1 MRIFWYLIVATM
13 VFGQTVRVDV
23 DRYRITKDDRITL
36 SVKAVGSESFAEL
49 DISPIKKDFMI
60 LSGPGQQKT
69 FQSFNGKITSSKTL
83 TWTLSPKKDG
93 TLTIPRL
100 SGTID
105 GKPFNSKPIKMHV
118 MRSAT
123 SSDNAVFLVAEVD
136 KEKAHLG
143 EQITLT
149 YKLYKNPKATI
160 ASIDQFKM
168 PDFKG
173 FWAEEIYTP
182 QQLKFHAQQETLN
195 GVKYQVA
202 NLGQRALF
210 PIPAQKHVVPQLE
223 WKIGVEKKTQRR
235 RNPFSDPFLGL
246 LIPEI
251 TTKILKTD
259 PKKIKIVPFPEP
271 KPLDFKGAVGSFQ
284 ISMTTDR
291 DTAKVNEALA
301 VTISLTG
308 TGNLELFSLPRIR
321 FSDKIEAFPP
331 TDEFQKNKLR
341 DPLTG
346 TKTCEYIL
354 IPRMAGYFTIPRVQM
369 SYYNPESNNWVRI
382 QTDPKEIPI
391 LSGKADITFGSGLTK
406 REIILQGR
414 DINYI
419 HTELSGLKNSSGFQ
433 TNMAVIFYICSI
445 LLFVSPN
452 LVSRYTGH
460 RLASIESRLIRGA
473 LKTAKKELKKPS
485 DDPFNIASRAFYHYL
500 KNKLLLP
507 SHNLD
512 PASAED
518 ILSSRVS
525 QENLDTVLELLK
537 ACDAGRYAPGGIERE
552 STILSEMEKSLKN
565 IDGELR

>member
-1 MRIFWYLIVATM
+1 MQIFWYLMIATM
-13 VFGQTVRVDV
+13 VFGQSIQVSV
-23 DRYRITKDDRITL
+23 DRDRITKDDMITL
-36 SVKAVGSESFAEL
+36 SVEAVGSESFAEL
-49 DISPIKKDFMI
+49 DVTPIKKYFMI
-60 LSGPGQQKT
+60 VSGPGQQT
-69 FQSFNGKITSSKTL
+69 NIQWFNGKMTSSKIL
-83 TWTLSPKKDG
+83 TWTLSPKKYG

-105 GKPFNSKPIKMHV
+105 GKPFKTKKPIKVHV

-123 SSDNAVFLVAEVD
+123 SGNNSVFLVAEVD

-149 YKLYKNPKATI
+149 YKLYKNVNV
-160 ASIDQFKM
+160 SIEPFRM
-168 PDFKG
+168 PEFPG
-173 FWAEEIYTP
+173 FWVEELFLP
-182 QQLKFHAQQETLN
+182 QRVQYRNVNIK
-195 GVKYQVA
+195 GVRYQMA
-202 NLGQRALF
+202 NLGQVALF
-210 PIPAQKHVVPQLE
+210 PMPAQKHVIPQLKV
-223 WKIGVEKKTQRR
+223 KIGVEKTKQRR
-235 RNPFSDPFLGL
+235 RNPFSDPFFGSLFS
-246 LIPEI
+246 ET

-259 PKKIKIVPFPEP
+259 PKKIKIIPFPKP

-308 TGNLELFSLPRIR
+308 TGNLGLFSLSEIR
-321 FSDKIEAFPP
+321 FPDKIEAFPP
-331 TDEFQKNKLR
+331 TDKFQRKIIS
-341 DPLTG
+341 DAIDG
-346 TKTCEYIL
+346 TKTREYIL

-369 SYYNPESNNWVRI
+369 SYYDPESNNWVRI
-382 QTDPKEIPI
+382 QTDPMEIPI
-391 LSGKADITFGSGLTK
+391 LSGKADIMFGSGLTK

-485 DDPFNIASRAFYHYL
+485 EDPFNIASRAFYHYL
-500 KNKLLLP
+500 INKLLLP

-525 QENLDTVLELLK
+525 QESLDTVLELLK